1 LREGRNLDY
10 ELQFLAV
17 IVWLGAVFLLQLSFW
32 PYLKKWLGD
41 YAFPAAFPASVL
53 TFTLISWYCGLFSLP
68 LQLALVPFVVLFG
81 YALWKR
87 EITWTALK
95 REWKWV
101 GVFLLFFVF
110 LLEVRFVN
118 PSISYAEKFMDH
130 AFIASIM
137 RTPVVPPVDPW
148 FLGGTLDVYYYL
160 GYWIFGALGVVT
172 GIPSTIVFN
181 LALPTVLGMAA
192 VSLYALGHLLTD
204 RFRWLP
210 LVTLLIVNPSF
221 IYQVIQGKGIGS
233 ILWDST
239 RTIPNTIQEYPLF
252 SFLWGDVHAHVIGM
266 FNQLFMIFLLVYA
279 WMNWQTAG
287 RRTRWAI
294 VLLSALSL
302 GAMPLINSWDV
313 IVYAP
318 VTVLSGL
325 ILWHRSRKNPAEMR
339 EKTPENTSGKDS
351 GPWYHPLNWV
361 CPGPSYLVLVPVLA
375 VLSYLPSYFMFN
387 TNGIMGIGL
396 VTTPTPAF
404 EFLLVHGL
412 FIALF
417 LVYLAEDIIK
427 RPYLL
432 LVSLPFGIAGYP
444 GAAIAV
450 IPLVYLLA
458 RGAKKPAELLAV
470 IGLLIVILTEF
481 FYFKDSM
488 GDVYYRMNTIFKFYI
503 AAWLLM
509 GTSSFVMLAQM
520 LGKLIPREKIRPVV
534 TKIGL
539 VIAVVVLLVC
549 PLVVPLDSPYRD
561 ASLDGLN
568 YLKTAHPGDA
578 AAVDYLRSLP
588 GSFGIV
594 EAEGGDYTYYSRISS
609 FTGLPTIIGMPF
621 HEYMW
626 RNDQSGWYGERIG
639 DIKTIYEDPA
649 ATADLM
655 RKYNATMIIVGD
667 PEREKYQVRVDE
679 AGLTE
684 IYDRDGVQIYTLP
697 A

>member
-1 LREGRNLDY
+1 M
-10 ELQFLAV
+10 QFLAV
-17 IVWLGAVFLLQLSFW
+17 IVWLGTVFLLQLSFW

-41 YAFPAAFPASVL
+41 YAFPASFPASVL
-53 TFTLISWYCGLFSLP
+53 TFTLISWYCGLFLLP
-68 LQLALVPFVVLFG
+68 LQLALLPFAALFV

-87 EITWTALK
+87 KITWTALK
-95 REWKWV
+95 GEWKWV
-101 GVFLLFFVF
+101 AVFLLFFVF
-110 LLEVRFVN
+110 MLEVRFVN

-137 RTPVVPPVDPW
+137 RTPVVPPLDPW

-172 GIPSTIVFN
+172 GIPSNIVFN

-192 VSLYALGHLLTD
+192 VSLYAVGHLLTD

-210 LVTLLIVNPSF
+210 LVTLLTVNPSF
-221 IYQVIQGKGIGS
+221 VYQVIQGKAIGS
-233 ILWDST
+233 IFWDST

-287 RRTRWAI
+287 RRTRWTI

-318 VTVLSGL
+318 VAVLSGL
-325 ILWHRSRKNPAEMR
+325 ILWHRSRKNPAER
-339 EKTPENTSGKDS
+339 NEKVTEQGP
-351 GPWYHPLNWV
+351 GPWYHPRNWV
-361 CPGPSYLVLVPVLA
+361 CPGPSYLILVPALA

-387 TNGIMGIGL
+387 TKGIMGIGL
-396 VTTPTPAF
+396 VTTPTPAI
-404 EFLLVHGL
+404 EFLLIHGI

-432 LVSLPFGIAGYP
+432 LVSLPFALAGYP

-450 IPLVYLLA
+450 IPLAYFLV
-458 RGAKKPAELLAV
+458 RGAKRPAELLAV
-470 IGLLIVILTEF
+470 IGLVIVILTEF

-509 GTSSFVMLAQM
+509 GTSSFVMLAQV
-520 LGKLIPREKIRPVV
+520 LGKLIPPEKIRPAV

-568 YLKTAHPGDA
+568 YLKTAYPGDA
-578 AAVDYLRSLP
+578 AAVDYLRNLP
-588 GSFGIV
+588 GSPGIV
-594 EAEGGDYTYYSRISS
+594 EAQGGDYTYYSRISS

-626 RNDQSGWYGERIG
+626 RNDDSGWYGERIA
-639 DIKTIYEDPA
+639 DIKTIYEDPG

-655 RKYNATMIIVGD
+655 RNYNATMIIVGNS
-667 PEREKYQVRVDE
+667 EREQYQVRVDQ

-684 IYDRDGVQIYTLP
+684 IYDQEGVQIYALP
-697 A
+697 AENGAAAPVTAGFPA